1 MIVLQIDFNKYDPKM
16 LQLVADQVRATVQ
29 DEMVLVI
36 PNDVNFIRNF
46 TNEQI
51 EIMIK
56 ILEKELEERKS
67 NGL

>member
-1 MIVLQIDFNKYDPKM
+1 MIVLQIDFNKYDPEM

>member
-1 MIVLQIDFNKYDPKM
+1 MIVLQIDFNKYDPEM

-67 NGL
+67 NDL

>member
-1 MIVLQIDFNKYDPKM
+1 MIVLQIDFNKYDPEM

-56 ILEKELEERKS
+56 ILEKELEERES

>member
-1 MIVLQIDFNKYDPKM
+1 MIVLQCDFNKYSPDELM
-16 LQLVADQVRATVQ
+16 MVADQVRAAVT
-29 DEMVLVI
+29 EETVLVI
-36 PNDVNFIRNF
+36 PTDVNFIRNF

-51 EIMIK
+51 ELMIK

>member
-1 MIVLQIDFNKYDPKM
+1 MIVLQCDFNKYSSDELM
-16 LQLVADQVRATVQ
+16 MVADQVRAAVAEET
-29 DEMVLVI
+29 VLVI

-56 ILEKELEERKS
+56 ILEKELEERES

>member
-1 MIVLQIDFNKYDPKM
+1 
-16 LQLVADQVRATVQ
+16 LVADQVRAAVQ
-29 DEMVLVI
+29 DELVLII

-46 TNEQI
+46 TDEQI

-56 ILEKELEERKS
+56 ILEKELEERES

>member
-1 MIVLQIDFNKYDPKM
+1 MIVLQIDFNEYDPEM
-16 LQLVADQVRATVQ
+16 LQFIADQVTDVS
-29 DEMVLVI
+29 DELVLII

-51 EIMIK
+51 EMMIK

-67 NGL
+67 NDI

>member
-1 MIVLQIDFNKYDPKM
+1 MIVLQIDFNEYDPEM
-16 LQLVADQVRATVQ
+16 LQFIADQVTDIS
-29 DEMVLVI
+29 DELVLII

-51 EIMIK
+51 EMMIK

-67 NGL
+67 NDI

>member
-1 MIVLQIDFNKYDPKM
+1 MIVLQIDFNKYDPET
-16 LQLVADQVRATVQ
+16 LQFVADQVRAAVS
-29 DEMVLVI
+29 DELVLII

-56 ILEKELEERKS
+56 ILKKELEERES

>member
-1 MIVLQIDFNKYDPKM
+1 MIVLQIDFNKYDPEM

-51 EIMIK
+51 ELMIK